1 MVSMTFD
8 LAPTFASPAAAE
20 SRRIIL
26 RLRDAGFTA
35 LWAGGCVRDALLG
48 KTPKDFDVA
57 TDATPDAV
65 RDVFGKASTLAFGA
79 SFGVIGVL
87 PRRDDRDGNETVQP
101 TEVATFR
108 SDGTYTDGRRPDS
121 VHFGDARADALRR
134 DFTINGLFY
143 DPVQSLVI
151 DYVGGQNDLADGVLR
166 TIGDPE
172 QRFDEDK
179 LRMLRVVRFATT
191 LGFRI
196 DRATQA
202 SVESRAGEMNVVSGE
217 RIGAEMRRVFA
228 HASAADGIGHL
239 IDCRLHEPVL
249 PELHR
254 IDMAAALRAMVV
266 AGDKPFAVGLACLL
280 VHHPTPIDALAAITG
295 RWKLSGEEVRQV
307 TAAITHHETI
317 LESDR
322 IPWSTVQP
330 ILADRD
336 GAIVVQLAQAI
347 ARSSGRETAGV
358 ELAQQKQTLA
368 REQLDPP
375 PLITGRDLQALN
387 IPAGPHYRTI
397 LETIRRGQLDGEITT
412 PGQASTMAQAMTQE
426 PGQRTP

>member
-1 MVSMTFD
+1 MT
-8 LAPTFASPAAAE
+8 ANPTNTFTSPDAAE
-20 SRRIIL
+20 SLRIIL

-48 KTPKDFDVA
+48 KAPKDFDVA

-87 PRRDDRDGNETVQP
+87 PPRGDRNSSESVQP

-151 DYVGGQNDLADGVLR
+151 DYVGGQDDLAAGVLR

-172 QRFDEDK
+172 KRFDEDK

-191 LGFRI
+191 LGFKI
-196 DRATQA
+196 DPATQS
-202 SVESRAGEMNVVSGE
+202 SVQSRASEINVVSGE
-217 RIGAEMRRVFA
+217 RIGAEMRRVIA

-239 IDCRLHEPVL
+239 IDCRLNEPVL

-254 IDMAAALRAMVV
+254 IDMAEAMRTLDAANE
-266 AGDKPFAVGLACLL
+266 KPFAVGLACLL
-280 VHHPTPIDALAAITG
+280 VHNHAPAEALAAITD

-307 TAAITHHETI
+307 TAAITHHKTI
-317 LESDR
+317 LQSDQL
-322 IPWSTVQP
+322 PWSTVQP

-336 GAIVVQLAQAI
+336 ASIV
-347 ARSSGRETAGV
+347 V
-358 ELAQQKQTLA
+358 ELAEIIAASKGISQAGISLARQKQTLPMN
-368 REQLDPP
+368 ELDPP
-375 PLITGRDLQALN
+375 PLITGEDLKAMQ
-387 IPAGPHYRTI
+387 IPAGPHYRVI
-397 LETIRRGQLDGEITT
+397 LESIRRDQLDGKITT
-412 PGQASTMAQAMTQE
+412 TDQAKTIAKSI
-426 PGQRTP
+426 RL